1 MNFRALCES
10 KEESEKQETSN
21 SLETPPNSE
30 DNQNPNDQEK
40 VQTEAEVKE
49 EIITDET
56 KDANSVAAAVH
67 AVSGEVPEKKE
78 DDIYENPLLVDVSTS
93 IA

>member
-40 VQTEAEVKE
+40 VKTEAEVKE

-56 KDANSVAAAVH
+56 KDANAVAAAVH

>member
-56 KDANSVAAAVH
+56 KDAH
-67 AVSGEVPEKKE
+67 AVASAVQAVSEEVPEKKE
-78 DDIYENPLLVDVSTS
+78 DDIYENPLLVDVSNYT
-93 IA
+93 